1 MTEDETEGGVEYRAT
16 IRFPRMDYEFMQKL
30 IERGEYTNITDIVRD
45 AVKRFRLEWTD
56 IETVS
61 KFRSSVPFMP
71 PMMGTKMMP
80 RMKWMMGRMQEEE
93 DRRSDEREVSKLG
106 VGEWFMDQM
115 IRGMNKDEKKEIMR
129 ETMPKMMQ
137 RMFEGMSSEDKQ
149 DLVVEIM
156 STMMSKMFSNMTYE
170 DKKNL
175 ISEIMSKTMKKVF
188 GEG

>member
-1 MTEDETEGGVEYRAT
+1 MTQNEPEGGVEYRAT

-61 KFRSSVPFMP
+61 KFRSSVPLMP

-80 RMKWMMGRMQEEE
+80 RMKWMMRWMQEEE
-93 DRRSDEREVSKLG
+93 ERRCDEKEASKLG
-106 VGEWFMDQM
+106 VREWFMDQM
-115 IRGMNKDEKKEIMR
+115 IRGMSKDEKKEMIR

-149 DLVVEIM
+149 DLMVEMM
-156 STMMSKMFSNMTYE
+156 STIVSQVFSGITPE

-175 ISEIMSKTMKKVF
+175 MSGIMSKMMKRVSD
-188 GEG
+188 EG